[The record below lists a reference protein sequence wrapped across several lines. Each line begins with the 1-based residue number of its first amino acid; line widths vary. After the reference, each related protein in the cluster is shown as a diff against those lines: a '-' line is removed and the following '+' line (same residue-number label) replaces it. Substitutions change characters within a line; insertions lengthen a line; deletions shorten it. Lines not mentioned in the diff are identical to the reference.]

1 MHFFTVKHFHSL
13 KLNFLTNEGM
23 SLIYRMP
30 GIRSFGI
37 EDKKFIVYVDSAL
50 LEDDSL
56 LRRIKR
62 SVESHHDVD
71 RSSLQAWQEPIF
83 HHRIGDLIEGED
95 NSMGMITT
103 FAERVDS
110 NGNNPSRD
118 LYFITCEHVAP
129 REQMRVFFLRCNCQS
144 KSVDCDCE
152 KEELG
157 INMYPFGSKKENPF
171 DAVVDITCGIVNK
184 KTSSFC
190 DKTVCVPHCR
200 PVEIVDF
207 SKTIETHTG
216 KPVLK
221 WDCDGNQRSGEYC
234 GVQYTDSLHG
244 ESESLENVPRRVDL
258 IRSVDDHSF
267 GREGHSGALI
277 FLMQNEGGAIDFMS
291 PAFVYLGRWSNNKYM
306 CFRLQEGIQC
316 LEMEHKLKL
325 KLCLENPGET
335 DSCMAVS

>member
-1 MHFFTVKHFHSL
+1 
-13 KLNFLTNEGM
+13 M
-23 SLIYRMP
+23 SLICRMS

-37 EDKKFIVYVDSAL
+37 EDNKFIVYVDSASL
-50 LEDDSL
+50 NDDSL

-62 SVESHHDVD
+62 SVGSHHNVD
-71 RSSLQAWQEPIF
+71 KSSLQAWQKPVF
-83 HHRIGDLIEGED
+83 HHHRIGDLIEGED
-95 NSMGMITT
+95 KAMGMITT
-103 FAERVDS
+103 FAERVDI
-110 NGNNPSRD
+110 NGKNPSRD

-144 KSVDCDCE
+144 KCVDCDCE

-157 INMYPFGSKKENPF
+157 INMYPFGSEKENPF

-184 KTSSFC
+184 TTSSLC
-190 DKTVCVPHCR
+190 DRTVCVPHCR
-200 PVEIVDF
+200 PVKIVDF

-221 WDCDGNQRSGEYC
+221 WDCDGNQRRGEYC
-234 GVQYTDSLHG
+234 GVQYTVSLHG
-244 ESESLENVPRRVDL
+244 ESESLENVPKRVDL
-258 IRSVDDHSF
+258 IRSVEDHSF
-267 GREGHSGALI
+267 GREGHCGALI
-277 FLMQNEGGAIDFMS
+277 FLMKNEGGAVDLMS
-291 PAFVYLGRWSNNKYM
+291 PAFVYLGLWPNNKYM